1 MPTHRIAL
9 VASTVALGAVLLTG
23 CTTPSPNPSGSP
35 STSASA
41 SASASAGSSSPSPS
55 ASPSA
60 AAIPKDCKAIVSA
73 AVYAK
78 TFGSTPLNDP
88 AVVDAE
94 FAGAVTP
101 VTPPAGAAPDEVL
114 ASAAQLR
121 CVWKDPRADITNL
134 QASIGTVEPAVAT
147 GYLTSL
153 AAQGFTCGAKYE
165 GQQCQRISQ
174 NEQYPVQDGR
184 TYFLRGTTWITV
196 LQSNFATNGLMGQIV
211 ATLWP

>member
-1 MPTHRIAL
+1 MPAHRLAL
-9 VASTVALGAVLLTG
+9 VTSTVALAALLLTG
-23 CTTPSPNPSGSP
+23 CTTPSPTPSGSP
-35 STSASA
+35 SASA
-41 SASASAGSSSPSPS
+41 SSSAGSPSPS
-55 ASPSA
+55 PGASTPTA
-60 AAIPKDCKAIVSA
+60 ADAVAIPKDCTAIVSP

-78 TFGSTPLNDP
+78 TFGTTPLNDP

-101 VTPPAGAAPDEVL
+101 VTPPAGAAADEVL

-121 CVWKDPRADITNL
+121 CVWKDPGADITNL
-134 QASIGTVEPAVAT
+134 QASIGTVDPAVAT

-153 AAQGFTCGAKYE
+153 AAQGFTCGAKYG

-184 TYFLRGTTWITV
+184 TYFLRGTTWIAV
-196 LQSNFATNGLMGQIV
+196 LQSNFATTGLMGQIV
-211 ATLWP
+211 GTLWP

>member
-1 MPTHRIAL
+1 MPAHRLAL
-9 VASTVALGAVLLTG
+9 VTSTVALAALLLTG
-23 CTTPSPNPSGSP
+23 CMSPSPAPSGSP
-35 STSASA
+35 SA
-41 SASASAGSSSPSPS
+41 SASASAGGSSPSPS
-55 ASPSA
+55 ASASA
-60 AAIPKDCKAIVSA
+60 AADAVAIPKDCKAIVSP

-78 TFGSTPLNDP
+78 TFGETPLNDP

-94 FAGAVTP
+94 FAGAIAP
-101 VTPPAGAAPDEVL
+101 VTPPAGAAADEVL

-134 QASIGTVEPAVAT
+134 QASIGTVDPAVAT

-153 AAQGFTCGAKYE
+153 AAQGFTCGAKYG

-211 ATLWP
+211 GTLWP